1 MQAQHLTIIA
11 VLIPLSWALFAYFI
25 WRGFLR
31 GKKVGYIAGQNHADV
46 AYAGLIQS
54 LHDNIEHLSNLHR
67 EEQIKRLNEVQQSEA
82 RISELRD
89 QVVLIKAA
97 PFATSDIKTL
107 VEAAQT
113 LSLAL
118 RTWDAILGTESV
130 RARAISTQR
139 SITELAARMK
149 NAADARGAL
158 NETAG
163 NHPKSS
169 TQHQAEGIER
179 RAMGN
184 NQ

>member
-1 MQAQHLTIIA
+1 MQAQHLTIITIL
-11 VLIPLSWALFAYFI
+11 VPLSWALLTYFI
-25 WRGFLR
+25 WHGFLR
-31 GKKVGYIAGQNHADV
+31 GKKAGYATGQNHADV
-46 AYAGLIQS
+46 AYAELIQS
-54 LHDNIEHLSNLHR
+54 LHDNIEHLSNLYR

-89 QVVLIKAA
+89 QVILIKAV
-97 PFATSDIKTL
+97 PFAASDIKIL

-149 NAADARGAL
+149 CVLDSADVL
-158 NETAG
+158 NEPAE
-163 NHPKSS
+163 NQQKSS
-169 TQHQAEGIER
+169 MQHQAEGIER
-179 RAMGN
+179 RVMGTD
-184 NQ
+184 Q